1 MTLPDFLRSDQYG
14 EIFLAG
20 HRITLYHIIKD
31 YQEGCSAETLTAAY
45 PTLSPALV
53 HKVISYYVKNQP
65 EVEQYVA
72 ESRAEIALQAA
83 APSRGP
89 SPADLERR
97 LEAKRRALE
106 RVPQITP
113 RLFP

>member
-53 HKVISYYVKNQP
+53 HKVIAYYLENQP
-65 EVEQYVA
+65 EVERYVV
-72 ESRAEIALQAA
+72 ETRAEIERQAA

-89 SPADLERR
+89 SPADLQRR
-97 LEAKRRALE
+97 FEAKRQTEIA
-106 RVPQITP
+106 
-113 RLFP
+113 